1 MSMITEFLPLIIG
14 GLASVFM
21 VIAGLTTHRRK
32 LFTFNLTVSLLSV
45 GQYLLLGSI
54 SAMLVG
60 IIGAA
65 RSGLLVAFEHKFPQI
80 NSGRMIILFSGL
92 HILAFTIATNW
103 STSNLMWFEWLP
115 LTGALIGTLAPFFKR
130 MVTMKT
136 LYVLCG
142 VNWLIFEL
150 ITGAYGQVVG
160 EIFTLFA
167 NSTAIVYLLI
177 QHRRFGNVPD
187 DAIED
192 LGTHIIDVVTTPI
205 DVVKPLTK
213 AIPVITG
220 AIYTKTEVSTE
231 TGTFKI

>member
-1 MSMITEFLPLIIG
+1 MITELLPLIIG
-14 GLASVFM
+14 GLASVGM

-32 LFTFNLTVSLLSV
+32 LFAFNLTVSLLSV

-60 IIGAA
+60 IIGAI

-103 STSNLMWFEWLP
+103 STDALTWFEWLP
-115 LTGALIGTLAPFFKR
+115 LAGALIGTLAPFFKS
-130 MVTMKT
+130 MVLMKM

-142 VNWLIFEL
+142 INWLTFEL

-167 NSTAIVYLLI
+167 NSTAIVYLII
-177 QHRRFGNVPD
+177 QHKRLGNVPD

-205 DVVKPLTK
+205 NVIKPLTES
-213 AIPVITG
+213 IPVITRSI
-220 AIYTKTEVSTE
+220 AINHQSRTE
-231 TGTFKI
+231 TGNIHI

>member
-65 RSGLLVAFEHKFPQI
+65 RSGLLVAFEHKFPRI

-92 HILAFTIATNW
+92 HVLAFTIATNW
-103 STSNLMWFEWLP
+103 STSNLMWFELLP
-115 LTGALIGTLAPFFKR
+115 LTGALIGTLAPFFKS
-130 MVTMKT
+130 MITMKT

-142 VNWLIFEL
+142 INWLTFEL

-177 QHRRFGNVPD
+177 QHRRLGNVPD

-192 LGTHIIDVVTTPI
+192 LGTHIIDVVTTPVNI
-205 DVVKPLTK
+205 VKPLTGVVPMITRP
-213 AIPVITG
+213 IPVNREI
-220 AIYTKTEVSTE
+220 KVE
-231 TGTFKI
+231 TGNMHI